1 MSMLSQIRNWRA
13 GPMDG
18 STIVYSVKNHLVQLC
33 TDTGTRLANNCACR
47 CSIKA
52 MDRHSVDH
60 EKVSTAG
67 YTAIDEFEDNFD
79 YQAITQNNRQSIS
92 VQSQHSGVICATH
105 PVQMLEYVT
114 KSWPVKQ

>member
-1 MSMLSQIRNWRA
+1 MSMLSQIRNWLA

-18 STIVYSVKNHLVQLC
+18 STLVYSVKNHRVQLC

-67 YTAIDEFEDNFD
+67 YTAIDEFEIISIIKLLLK
-79 YQAITQNNRQSIS
+79 ITGKVFLYKANIPAWYAQPIL
-92 VQSQHSGVICATH
+92 C
-105 PVQMLEYVT
+105 
-114 KSWPVKQ
+114 KC